1 MASSFITVDRKI
13 LKWEWY
19 QDVKVFHLFLYFL
32 LRANWEDGRWKGIEV
47 KRGQLIT
54 GRLKLSKDT
63 GLTEMEIRTCLNKL
77 KTTNEITIKT
87 TSKYSI
93 ITVCKYDTYQNK
105 FDNNNQDVNQQHNQR
120 TTNNQPTNNQQST
133 TNNNSIN
140 NNKEEVIRKEEG
152 NTELFENLLVPE
164 MFKEFKKQLKNYP
177 AFVENDFKPLFSI
190 AKFLHTQL
198 SLNGNPTLNQ
208 SKIIPEW
215 QKICVVIAEDNF
227 YRTKTLSTISNQ
239 IQEIYQIHK
248 NGTKKNNGSIK
259 SAGGGN
265 TGAAI
270 INPDKSFNASL

>member
-77 KTTNEITIKT
+77 KTTSEITIKT

-105 FDNNNQDVNQQHNQR
+105 FDNSNQEVNQQHNQR
-120 TTNNQPTNNQQST
+120 ATNNQPTNNQQVT

-140 NNKEEVIRKEEG
+140 NKEEEG
-152 NTELFENLLVPE
+152 TTVPLGIVVVKKLANEIWNKDKIWIESLCMGNGLKIDAAKDWMLQFNLSISQDSIDGFNSE
-164 MFKEFKKQLKNYP
+164 KYKKMFAGWLRMKL
-177 AFVENDFKPLFSI
+177 
-190 AKFLHTQL
+190 
-198 SLNGNPTLNQ
+198 GGG
-208 SKIIPEW
+208 
-215 QKICVVIAEDNF
+215 QKIVKMSDKDADD
-227 YRTKTLSTISNQ
+227 
-239 IQEIYQIHK
+239 
-248 NGTKKNNGSIK
+248 KKYLKSI
-259 SAGGGN
+259 G
-265 TGAAI
+265 
-270 INPDKSFNASL
+270 L